1 MKGILL
7 TCALTLAGLAL
18 AADRSA
24 EVGRRVERTGEGG
37 LPDGAVVQADIV
49 PTWPAFLPYGK
60 AVQVTKHYGD
70 PCYAKAIVLS
80 GGQSASGVCG
90 T

>member
-1 MKGILL
+1 MRGILL

-37 LPDGAVVQADIV
+37 LQVGMAQADIM
-49 PTWPAFLPYGK
+49 PTWPALRLTAK
-60 AVQVTKHYGD
+60 
-70 PCYAKAIVLS
+70 PCR
-80 GGQSASGVCG
+80 
-90 T
+90 